1 VDDKNPSCATTLF
14 FATALIA
21 TALNAC
27 AQSAGAQQTQSATP
41 GTPVTR
47 AAKDPDWQTSA
58 GGKME
63 FDVVSI
69 RPIKPDEFM
78 PPTFDMT
85 AGKNWSPNVGIF
97 KADFPV
103 LIYIAFAYKLFP
115 TSAETE
121 SLLLNQP
128 LWVSQEGMAIRMR
141 ASGNPTKD
149 QARLMMQSM
158 LADRFKL
165 AIHFET
171 REVPVLALT
180 LIRPGKL
187 GPTLR
192 SHAQGPTCD
201 VPATSQTKA
210 PAIGPD
216 LTPSWCGMWQ
226 SVDKP
231 NHMELDGARDVS
243 MSQIAAFLSLQGALD
258 RPMVDQTGL
267 TGTYDFSIQWTK
279 DTGASDADAATDSH
293 VTTFLEA
300 LKEQLGMKLVRTTA
314 PLSVPVIDHI
324 ERPSEN

>member
-1 VDDKNPSCATTLF
+1 MRTSDASMAIAVLLSVTL
-14 FATALIA
+14 
-21 TALNAC
+21 C
-27 AQSAGAQQTQSATP
+27 GPVKSQSAAQKVQPPTVPGWQAT
-41 GTPVTR
+41 
-47 AAKDPDWQTSA
+47 A
-58 GGKME
+58 GGKMQ
-63 FDVVSI
+63 FDAVSI

-78 PPTFDMT
+78 PPNFDMT
-85 AGKNWSPNVGIF
+85 AGKNWSPNAGLF
-97 KADFPV
+97 RADFPV

-115 TSAETE
+115 TSAEAE
-121 SLLLNQP
+121 SLLAHQP
-128 LWVSQEGMAIRMR
+128 KWVSEEGMAIRMR

-149 QARLMMQSM
+149 QARMMMQSM

-187 GPTLR
+187 GPKLR

-201 VPATSQTKA
+201 VPVTAQAKGSAKE
-210 PAIGPD
+210 PD

-226 SVDKP
+226 TVDKP
-231 NHMELDGARDVS
+231 NHMELDAARDVS
-243 MSQIAAFLSLQGALD
+243 MSQIAAYLSLQGALD

-279 DTGASDADAATDSH
+279 ESGVSDAAAATDSQA
-293 VTTFLEA
+293 TTFLEA

-314 PLSVPVIDHI
+314 PLRVPVIDHI